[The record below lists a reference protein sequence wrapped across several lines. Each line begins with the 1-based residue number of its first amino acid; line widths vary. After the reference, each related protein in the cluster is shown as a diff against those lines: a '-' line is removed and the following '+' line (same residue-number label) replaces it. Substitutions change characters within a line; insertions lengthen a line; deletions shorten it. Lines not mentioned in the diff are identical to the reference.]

1 MSSLAEAKAGNPW
14 FSWHY
19 VQDNAE
25 TIRAAL
31 IEHVKLTAE
40 AMIIATVLGVLLAV
54 VAYWVR
60 PVAGPILSVTGVLY
74 TIPSLGLLAF
84 VGPLM
89 PSLRSAVVLALVIYA
104 LLVIV
109 RSTLTALMQVPADV
123 REAAA
128 GMGYGKLAQLWR
140 VELPLALPGVLTGVR
155 LATVSTVALVTV
167 GALIGNGALG
177 SLLME
182 GFRNNFYKAQIATA
196 AILCVLLAFVFD
208 TILLLIG
215 RALMPWRRRRA
226 A

>member
-14 FSWHY
+14 FSWQY

-31 IEHVKLTAE
+31 IEHVKFTVE
-40 AMIIATVLGVLLAV
+40 AMLIATILGVLLAV
-54 VAYWVR
+54 LAYWVR
-60 PVAGPILSVTGVLY
+60 PLAGPILSATGILY

-84 VGPLM
+84 AGPLM
-89 PSLRSAVVLALVIYA
+89 PTLRSAVVLALVIYA

-109 RSTLTALMQVPADV
+109 RSTLTALIQVPADV
-123 REAAA
+123 REAAT
-128 GMGYGKLAQLWR
+128 GMGYGRLARLWR
-140 VELPLALPGVLTGVR
+140 IELPLALPGLMTGVR

-196 AILCVLLAFVFD
+196 AILCVLLAFAFD
-208 TILLLIG
+208 LVLLLIS
-215 RALMPWRRRRA
+215 RLLTPWRRRRA

>member
-14 FSWHY
+14 FSWQY

-31 IEHVKLTAE
+31 IEHVKFTVE

-60 PVAGPILSVTGVLY
+60 PVAGPILSLTGVLY

-109 RSTLTALMQVPADV
+109 RSTLTALIQVPADV
-123 REAAA
+123 REAAT
-128 GMGYGKLAQLWR
+128 GMGYGKLARLWR
-140 VELPLALPGVLTGVR
+140 VELPLALPGMLTGVR

-177 SLLME
+177 SLLMD
-182 GFRNNFYKAQIATA
+182 GFRNNFYKAQILTA
-196 AILCVLLAFVFD
+196 VLLCVLLALVLD
-208 TILLLIG
+208 ALILLVG
-215 RALMPWRRRRA
+215 RWLTPRTRRRA

>member
-1 MSSLAEAKAGNPW
+1 MSSLAKAKAGNPW
-14 FSWHY
+14 FSWQY

-31 IEHVKLTAE
+31 IEHVKFTVE

-60 PVAGPILSVTGVLY
+60 PVAGPILSLTGVLY

-109 RSTLTALMQVPADV
+109 RSTLTALIQVPADV
-123 REAAA
+123 REAAT
-128 GMGYGKLAQLWR
+128 GMGYGKLARLWR
-140 VELPLALPGVLTGVR
+140 VELPLALPGMLTGVR

-177 SLLME
+177 SLLMD

-196 AILCVLLAFVFD
+196 AILCVLLALVFD

-215 RALMPWRRRRA
+215 RALTPWRRRRA

>member
-14 FSWHY
+14 FSWQY

-31 IEHVKLTAE
+31 IEHVKFTVE

-60 PVAGPILSVTGVLY
+60 PVAGPILSLTGVLY

-109 RSTLTALMQVPADV
+109 RSTLTALIQVPADV
-123 REAAA
+123 REAAT
-128 GMGYGKLAQLWR
+128 GMGYGKLARLWR
-140 VELPLALPGVLTGVR
+140 VELPLALPGMLTGVR

-177 SLLME
+177 SLLMD

-196 AILCVLLAFVFD
+196 LLLCVALALVLD
-208 TILLLIG
+208 GLLLVAG
-215 RALMPWRRRRA
+215 RLLMPWTRRRA
-226 A
+226 T